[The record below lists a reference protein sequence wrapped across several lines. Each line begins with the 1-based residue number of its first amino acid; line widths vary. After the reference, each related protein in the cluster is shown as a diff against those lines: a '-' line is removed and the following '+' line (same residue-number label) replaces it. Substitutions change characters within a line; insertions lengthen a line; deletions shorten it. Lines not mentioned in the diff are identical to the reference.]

1 MARIGLKAT
10 LSFVAGAAVSN
21 IKRTA
26 TAFSKLQQQAEQVKR
41 ATQQVN
47 RGMSDLGRV
56 GLGVVAGTGL
66 AVRSFAAFEG
76 AFAGVRSILATGAK
90 KEFPQLKQKAEELG
104 ATTSFTATQAASA
117 MESLARAGLN
127 ANQIMKA
134 IPSVLSAAAA
144 EGISLSTAA
153 DIASK
158 NMKAFGLTTKDIPQ
172 IVDTLAFVS
181 KNTNSSMVGLQEG
194 LKLVGSSAKAL
205 KISVF
210 STTKALG
217 ILNDVGLNGSLAGT
231 ALNQVLVK
239 MSKATKNGVIPIM
252 SGLSARLEKNA
263 DGGVNLEQ
271 TMLNVVTALKTIKDP
286 TKRLNAGMKIFA
298 VRGAKG
304 ALAFN
309 RLMKDG
315 KLFTKFY
322 GDGTAKGMA
331 KVNAQ
336 IKGTAKRMAKIR
348 LDSIAGDFT
357 LFKSAL
363 EGVSINFSKAFG
375 GSMRGALQKVT
386 AGLSQASA
394 AFQFFAKNPEAIG
407 KKGIPAIKGVSKE
420 AASFVKGVLLGI
432 DDLKKGFTSVKN
444 TLVGVAKT
452 FGFFSGDGT
461 GMARTATKVLGVSA
475 AIAVLGVGLKVT
487 TTLFGGMARVG
498 LGAAKGLMVA
508 FKPLGSL
515 FVKLGGGIAK
525 KMPLLAKAGGRA
537 GGFLGRMFKG
547 LGSLTAQPVTV
558 MNTAELA
565 LATKAS
571 NPIGAGV
578 GVFASLRSGLN
589 AAASKL
595 PLFGTALAGSV
606 GGLFSLKG
614 GLLKTAGKLGLAAA
628 GIAAVGF
635 AGYKAGQF
643 LEKKFGVGSKLGLA
657 LSGFFNRRKIAAG
670 AAASKKKFI
679 GVSAKAEVTNL
690 LSVLKAGR
698 TKSVRFLG
706 DNRRRLITRELAKER
721 IRNRLAKSGVTGTAA
736 DAQIKALKPLLDKLP
751 TKDQVVLSK
760 KELADEIRRGL
771 QDSLKINLQVDGK
784 VIATTVG
791 AIKKE
796 SKDRGI
802 VNNNRRAIAAG
813 ASQ

>member
-1 MARIGLKAT
+1 MALIGLKAT
-10 LSFVAGAAVSN
+10 LSFVANAAIAK
-21 IKRTA
+21 IKET
-26 TAFSKLQQQAEQVKR
+26 TEKFSKLELKA
-41 ATQQVN
+41 QQVGRAVKQVE
-47 RGMSDLGRV
+47 RGFGGISRV
-56 GLGVVAGTGL
+56 GIGVVAGTGL
-66 AVRSFAAFEG
+66 AVRSFASFEG

-90 KEFPQLKQKAEELG
+90 KEFPKLKQKAEELG
-104 ATTSFTATQAASA
+104 ATTSFTATQAATA

-127 ANQIMKA
+127 SNQIMKA

-158 NMKAFGLTTKDIPQ
+158 NMKAFGLTTKAIPQ

-181 KNTNSSMVGLQEG
+181 KNTNSSMVSLQEG

-205 KISVF
+205 NIDVF

-252 SGLSARLEKNA
+252 DGLSARLEKNA
-263 DGGVNLEQ
+263 NGGVNLEQ
-271 TMLNVVTALKTIKDP
+271 TMLNVVTALKKIKDP
-286 TKRLNAGMKIFA
+286 TKRLNVGMKIFA

-309 RLMKDG
+309 RLLKDG

-322 GDGTAKGMA
+322 GDGTVKGMK

-336 IKGTAKRMAKIR
+336 IKGTAARMAQLR

-375 GSMRGALQKVT
+375 SSMRGALQKVT

-394 AFQFFAKNPEAIG
+394 AFQFFAGHPTALS

-420 AASFVKGVLLGI
+420 TASFVKGVLLGI
-432 DDLKKGFTSVKN
+432 DDLKKGFVSVKN
-444 TLVGVAKT
+444 AIVGVAKF
-452 FGFFSGDGT
+452 FGFFKGDGT
-461 GMARTATKVLGVSA
+461 GLSRTATKVLGVSA

-498 LGAAKGLMVA
+498 IGAAKVLFLS
-508 FKPLGSL
+508 FKPLSSL
-515 FVKLGGGIAK
+515 FMKIGGGLAK
-525 KMPLLAKAGGRA
+525 SMPLLARAGGRA

-547 LGSLTAQPVTV
+547 LGSLVAQPVQV
-558 MNTAELA
+558 VNTSAIA
-565 LATKAS
+565 LAARVS

-578 GVFASLRSGLN
+578 GVLRSGIN
-589 AAASKL
+589 AVASKL

-614 GLLKTAGKLGLAAA
+614 GLLKTAGKLGLAGA
-628 GIAAVGF
+628 GILAVGY
-635 AGYKAGQF
+635 AGFKAGEF
-643 LEKKFGVGSKLGLA
+643 LEKKFGIGSKLGIA
-657 LSGFFNRRKIAAG
+657 IGGFFNRRKIAAG

-679 GVSAKAEVTNL
+679 GVGAKAEVTNL

-698 TKSVRFLG
+698 TKSIRFLG

-721 IRNRLAKSGVTGTAA
+721 IRNRLAKSGVTGAA
-736 DAQIKALKPLLDKLP
+736 AENQIKALKPLLDKLP

-760 KELADEIRRGL
+760 KELADEIKRGL
-771 QDSLKINLQVDGK
+771 QDNLKINLQVDGK

-791 AIKKE
+791 SIKKE

-802 VNNNRRAIAAG
+802 VTNNRRAIAAG
-813 ASQ
+813 AAQ